1 MSGRKAA
8 SEAYQGPSLVVRS
21 RCPENLLVN
30 LPAAGAVRSADGR
43 QKLCRWKV
51 IRQGAFQT
59 VPLPMTVFQTV
70 PLPMAV
76 LQTIPFPMIV
86 FQTMPLPMRT
96 VKNDNSGQG
105 SCAPRVSRSG
115 HIVCEPRSNQY
126 LNVYFSTSVCM
137 AA

>member
-51 IRQGAFQT
+51 MRQGAFQT

-70 PLPMAV
+70 
-76 LQTIPFPMIV
+76 
-86 FQTMPLPMRT
+86 PLPMRT

-137 AA
+137 AAQPAVTRAI